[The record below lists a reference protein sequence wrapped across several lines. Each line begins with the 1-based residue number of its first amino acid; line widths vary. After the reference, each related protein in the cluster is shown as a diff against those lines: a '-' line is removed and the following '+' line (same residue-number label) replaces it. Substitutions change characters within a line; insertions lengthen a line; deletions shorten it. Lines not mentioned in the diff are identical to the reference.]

1 MPTRLL
7 AKDEK
12 QRKVLAQRSLS
23 GTVAAPSQTHA
34 HTWIYIIC
42 ICIAAYRKNL
52 ISFLFLSLSLALS
65 LCNLYN
71 MNCFLSSRG
80 DVFALCDKLSW
91 QQSRN
96 FYIPLCRV
104 RTLLESRQ
112 GIWTGRSAKLCY
124 WSAQREESQW
134 SIGNRGKLLETLIS
148 LILFATLFLVLIR
161 LQISYYFNWLPLIHS
176 FFSILY

>member
-34 HTWIYIIC
+34 HTCVYIHIIC
-42 ICIAAYRKNL
+42 ICIAAARKNL
-52 ISFLFLSLSLALS
+52 ISFLFLSLSLHLSLSLALS

-80 DVFALCDKLSW
+80 DVFALSDKLSW

-96 FYIPLCRV
+96 FYIPSRRV
-104 RTLLESRQ
+104 RTFLKEAGKEFGL
-112 GIWTGRSAKLCY
+112 G
-124 WSAQREESQW
+124 EEQ
-134 SIGNRGKLLETLIS
+134 K
-148 LILFATLFLVLIR
+148 FATDQLSASNR
-161 LQISYYFNWLPLIHS
+161 NEA
-176 FFSILY
+176 

>member
-12 QRKVLAQRSLS
+12 ERKVLAQRSLS

-34 HTWIYIIC
+34 HTCIYIIC
-42 ICIAAYRKNL
+42 ICIAAYRKKSHF
-52 ISFLFLSLSLALS
+52 ISLSLSLSLALS

-96 FYIPLCRV
+96 FYIPSRRV

-112 GIWTGRSAKLCY
+112 SVGLG
-124 WSAQREESQW
+124 E
-134 SIGNRGKLLETLIS
+134 GKK
-148 LILFATLFLVLIR
+148 FATDQLSAR
-161 LQISYYFNWLPLIHS
+161 SRNEA
-176 FFSILY
+176 

>member
-34 HTWIYIIC
+34 HTCVYIHIIC
-42 ICIAAYRKNL
+42 ICIAAARKNL
-52 ISFLFLSLSLALS
+52 ISFLFLSLSLHLSLSLALS

-80 DVFALCDKLSW
+80 DVFALSDKLSW

-96 FYIPLCRV
+96 FYIPSRRV
-104 RTLLESRQ
+104 RTFLKSRQ
-112 GIWTGRSAKLCY
+112 RVWARGGAKVCY
-124 WSAQREESQW
+124 
-134 SIGNRGKLLETLIS
+134 
-148 LILFATLFLVLIR
+148 
-161 LQISYYFNWLPLIHS
+161 
-176 FFSILY
+176 